1 MASIEENQLVALS
14 RIASLKG
21 TFLVNNVA
29 VEKVIDFSELFVCE
43 DTVISSL
50 KENGSSDVRDKYMA
64 TVGGTLKAGTIISCK
79 NGKFTGITL
88 SSGSVNLI
96 LL

>member
-21 TFLVNNVA
+21 TYLVNDANPA
-29 VEKVIDFSELFVCE
+29 TIDFSELFVCE
-43 DTVISSL
+43 DTVIASL
-50 KENGSSDVRDKYMA
+50 SENGSSDIRDKYMA
-64 TVGGTLKAGTIISCK
+64 AVGGTLKAGTIISCK

-88 SSGSVNLI
+88 TSGSVNLI

>member
-1 MASIEENQLVALS
+1 MASTEQNQLVALN
-14 RIASLKG
+14 RIASIKG
-21 TFLVNNVA
+21 TFLVNNL
-29 VEKVIDFSELFVCE
+29 VEKTIDFSELFVCE
-43 DTVISSL
+43 DTVIASL
-50 KENGSSDVRDKYMA
+50 KENGGGDVRDKYMA
-64 TVGGTLKAGTIISCK
+64 AVGGTLKAGTIISCK

>member
-21 TFLVNNVA
+21 TFLVNNA
-29 VEKVIDFSELFVCE
+29 VGKTIDFSELFVCE
-43 DTVISSL
+43 DTVIASL
-50 KENGSSDVRDKYMA
+50 KENGGGDVRDKYMSDV
-64 TVGGTLKAGTIISCK
+64 TGTLKAGTIISCK
-79 NGKFTGITL
+79 NGKFTGIHLT
-88 SSGSVNLI
+88 SGSVNLI